1 MTAQTPQPPAQ
12 PGVTGLGQVSLL
24 VRDAAAAE
32 AFYREVLGL
41 RHLFTF
47 GTLAFFDLDGVRL
60 FLGEPEDGTW
70 RPGSVLYLRVPDIE
84 AAHGALV
91 ARGVAF
97 DAAPHLIHR
106 HADGTEEWMAFF
118 RDPDTNQLALMAQ
131 VPPVTS

>member
-1 MTAQTPQPPAQ
+1 MTAQTPQ

-118 RDPDTNQLALMAQ
+118 RDPDANQLALMTQ
-131 VPPVTS
+131 VPPANS

>member
-1 MTAQTPQPPAQ
+1 MTSNPDDL
-12 PGVTGLGQVSLL
+12 PGVTALGQVSLL
-24 VRDAAAAE
+24 VQDAGRAE

-60 FLGEPEDGTW
+60 LLSEPEDGSW

-84 AAHGALV
+84 AAHTALS

-97 DAAPHLIHR
+97 EAAPHLIHR

-118 RDPDTNQLALMAQ
+118 RDPDANQLALMAQ
-131 VPPVTS
+131 VPPATS